1 MHCIY
6 FFLIYV
12 IYLDVKDQLDLDNL
26 FVRGNLVDLVIRERL
41 ENEYENERI
50 FFNDLVHYLGN
61 LDYHVHL

>member
-1 MHCIY
+1 
-6 FFLIYV
+6 
-12 IYLDVKDQLDLDNL
+12 VKDQLDLDNL
-26 FVRGNLVDLVIRERL
+26 FVRGNLLDLVIRERL